1 MLGEL
6 LIDLLGF
13 FIEVFVLPALAGV
26 VVVGVG
32 IALIKVL
39 GSMGILGGIAIAD
52 EFKIRRAMPYDRSD
66 QVQLR
71 QSPLFLAFLKQIE
84 DGTLKTLYVNP
95 HMACVNFT
103 DLDSISESEVLDFQ
117 KCGWASISQGRVNQ
131 YMRQLVSAARRTPY
145 VQSVSVKWQEMPA
158 QPYLAY
164 GGHYNRC
171 SYPDKCPVMEI
182 TYSTK
187 IRKKKGLQSFRQ
199 KP

>member
-1 MLGEL
+1 MG
-6 LIDLLGF
+6 D
-13 FIEVFVLPALAGV
+13 FIAGVFEFIFEVFALPALAGL

-39 GSMGILGGIAIAD
+39 GSLGILGGIAIAD

-66 QVQLR
+66 QVQLQ

-103 DLDSISESEVLDFQ
+103 DLDSISESDVLDFQ
-117 KCGWASISQGRVNQ
+117 KCGWAPISQGRVNQ

-145 VQSVSVKWQEMPA
+145 VQSVSVKWQELTG

-164 GGHYNRC
+164 NGQYNKC
-171 SYPDKCPVMEI
+171 SYPDKCPVMEV
-182 TYSTK
+182 TYSNK

-199 KP
+199 KT